1 MVSKHLIKNLI
12 CFFVLSIIVLNLNTL
27 KVYAVPTSSKELTDG
42 SGTTI
47 SSDPSENPDHYRPQ
61 LSQED
66 DWEVRKKAGKI
77 LGYINSIGIVVSV
90 ITLVVAGIKYMI
102 ASVEEKDEYKKTMIY
117 YVVGALLLFSAT
129 TIPNILYNLTTGIID
144 KV

>member
-1 MVSKHLIKNLI
+1 M
-12 CFFVLSIIVLNLNTL
+12 
-27 KVYAVPTSSKELTDG
+27 
-42 SGTTI
+42 
-47 SSDPSENPDHYRPQ
+47 
-61 LSQED
+61 
-66 DWEVRKKAGKI
+66 
-77 LGYINSIGIVVSV
+77 GYINSIGIVVSV

-102 ASVEEKDEYKKTMIY
+102 ASVEEKAEYKKTMIY